1 MSSTTVQVDTSTH
14 KALKKA
20 KKDMTFD
27 ELFRLYLDLVPPAEI
42 QRARKERDAAYA
54 EWQAETAARIRSNR
68 KNKRL
73 F

>member
-1 MSSTTVQVDTSTH
+1 MPSTTVQVDTETH

-20 KKDMTFD
+20 KKNMTFD

-42 QRARKERDAAYA
+42 ERARKERDVAYA
-54 EWQAETAARIRSNR
+54 KWQEATAARIRSNR